1 MKEINLPSI
10 AKDKLLKYS
19 QGKLFL
25 LNQLI
30 KNDIFPKINLI
41 DLVDYLKENKYIKNL
56 FELCPINSD
65 DVTNAISIIF
75 IYPQLFPTLYEIGK
89 NNILII
95 IVNLHQKMKKVIL
108 ILIIIM
114 MILIIIHLIQILK
127 INLIFFLNSTERK
140 KIKKYMKKKEK
151 MKKEEENKNN
161 NEKEFSLKEIMKKNI
176 ENEEQFK
183 YSLND
188 FVNLK
193 GYKKNLLEFYII
205 LISSCKMIPSND
217 NEKNKSENIENIV
230 YFSSLLKQIVLND
243 YFEKIIDKKLDEN
256 QIKKIDVNK
265 KILENTKITLK
276 NLEKLE
282 DIKFNFEKEEENK
295 KYKEIIKVIENWKET
310 YEKFESSLKDLYST
324 KTNQLELRKI
334 ERIRRN

>member
-1 MKEINLPSI
+1 
-10 AKDKLLKYS
+10 
-19 QGKLFL
+19 
-25 LNQLI
+25 
-30 KNDIFPKINLI
+30 
-41 DLVDYLKENKYIKNL
+41 
-56 FELCPINSD
+56 
-65 DVTNAISIIF
+65 
-75 IYPQLFPTLYEIGK
+75 
-89 NNILII
+89 
-95 IVNLHQKMKKVIL
+95 
-108 ILIIIM
+108 
-114 MILIIIHLIQILK
+114 
-127 INLIFFLNSTERK
+127 
-140 KIKKYMKKKEK
+140 
-151 MKKEEENKNN
+151 
-161 NEKEFSLKEIMKKNI
+161 MKKNI

-183 YSLND
+183 YLI
-188 FVNLK
+188 
-193 GYKKNLLEFYII
+193 KKIFI

-243 YFEKIIDKKLDEN
+243 YFEKIIDKILDEN
-256 QIKKIDVNK
+256 QIKNIDVNK

-324 KTNQLELRKI
+324 KANQLELRKI

>member
-1 MKEINLPSI
+1 
-10 AKDKLLKYS
+10 
-19 QGKLFL
+19 
-25 LNQLI
+25 
-30 KNDIFPKINLI
+30 
-41 DLVDYLKENKYIKNL
+41 
-56 FELCPINSD
+56 
-65 DVTNAISIIF
+65 
-75 IYPQLFPTLYEIGK
+75 
-89 NNILII
+89 
-95 IVNLHQKMKKVIL
+95 
-108 ILIIIM
+108 
-114 MILIIIHLIQILK
+114 
-127 INLIFFLNSTERK
+127 
-140 KIKKYMKKKEK
+140 
-151 MKKEEENKNN
+151 
-161 NEKEFSLKEIMKKNI
+161 MKKNI

-205 LISSCKMIPSND
+205 LISSCKMMIPSND

-243 YFEKIIDKKLDEN
+243 YFEKIIDKILDEN
-256 QIKKIDVNK
+256 QIKNIDVNK

-295 KYKEIIKVIENWKET
+295 KYKEIIKVIDNWKET